1 MCGGHTAVEWG
12 LTIGITR
19 LDALARTAGRMAGL
33 GHAGDQSRVCQGR
46 GRRSFP
52 RGMAGKELGSERSA
66 DTVSAGNAGRR
77 ALQKPGRRAWH
88 PCQDD
93 RSAERLS
100 IQVHPDK
107 EFSRKYF
114 HSDYGK
120 TECWYILQTREVQGQ
135 EPYLLMGFRPGVTR
149 ERWQHCYETQD
160 IRGMIDCM
168 HKVTP
173 KAGEVC

>member
-1 MCGGHTAVEWG
+1 M
-12 LTIGITR
+12 I
-19 LDALARTAGRMAGL
+19 D
-33 GHAGDQSRVCQGR
+33 
-46 GRRSFP
+46 
-52 RGMAGKELGSERSA
+52 
-66 DTVSAGNAGRR
+66 
-77 ALQKPGRRAWH
+77 
-88 PCQDD
+88 
-93 RSAERLS
+93 SAERLS

-160 IRGMIDCM
+160 IRDMINCM

-173 KAGEVC
+173 KAGEVWLIDGDFPTPSARLLPD